1 MKNAP
6 IQTTNEGA
14 VGTANYTPGGLPKRK
29 NTVVAAVLAS
39 LLESRA
45 MTGMESVFKQ
55 STTRLGAVIHYLE
68 NKYDWHIDR
77 RDVATGTNDGRV
89 ASVSAYWLPQ
99 ATIARAFDAGAREW
113 IESVKTA
120 RAERRKQAE
129 KCKADADR
137 INAARRHF
145 KTQDPR
151 QDNLWGEQ

>member
-6 IQTTNEGA
+6 VQTTNEGA
-14 VGTANYTPGGLPKRK
+14 GGTANYTPGQLPKKR

-68 NKYDWHIDR
+68 NKYDWQIPR
-77 RDVATGTNDGRV
+77 RDVATGTSDGRV
-89 ASVSAYWLPQ
+89 ANVSAYWLPQ
-99 ATIARAFDAGAREW
+99 ATIAKAFDAGAREW
-113 IESVKTA
+113 IESVKAA
-120 RAERRKQAE
+120 RAERRKQSD
-129 KCKADADR
+129 KCKVDAAQR
-137 INAARRHF
+137 NARKHF
-145 KTQDPR
+145 KCHDPR

>member
-14 VGTANYTPGGLPKRK
+14 GDTANYTPGGLPTRK

-39 LLESRA
+39 LLESKA

-68 NKYDWHIDR
+68 NKYDWQIPR
-77 RDVATGTNDGRV
+77 RDVATGTSDGRV
-89 ASVSAYWLPQ
+89 ANISAYWLPQ
-99 ATIARAFDAGAREW
+99 ATIAQAFEAGARDW

-120 RAERRKQAE
+120 RTERRKQSD
-129 KCKADADR
+129 KCKADAAK
-137 INAARRHF
+137 INARKHF
-145 KTQDPR
+145 KSHDPR
-151 QDNLWGEQ
+151 QDSLWGEQ